1 MENTL
6 FTNPSFERIY
16 AMAGESQ
23 NGSCIEQ
30 AVKSDGNRA
39 LKGTINGLF
48 RFIVVPSIDNKGI
61 SVKLI
66 DRPGHSDRINNN
78 GEIRFTS
85 PLNTENCKTLV
96 KQIRCWLEAYE
107 TIYGLDGYVYAE
119 KPTDI
124 QVIDQE
130 NNDEGEN

>member
-1 MENTL
+1 MENTI

-16 AMAGESQ
+16 AMAAESQ

-48 RFIVVPSIDNKGI
+48 RFIVVPSKDNKGI

-66 DRPGHSDRINNN
+66 DRPGHSDRISNN
-78 GEIRFTS
+78 GEIRFAG
-85 PLNTENCKTLV
+85 PLNTASCKTLV

-107 TIYGLDGYVYAE
+107 IIYGLDGYMYTE
-119 KPTDI
+119 KPNGIDI
-124 QVIDQE
+124 INQE
-130 NNDEGEN
+130 NNNEGEN

>member
-1 MENTL
+1 MENTII
-6 FTNPSFERIY
+6 TNPSFERIY
-16 AMAGESQ
+16 AMAAECQ
-23 NGSCIEQ
+23 NDSCIEQ

-48 RFIVVPSIDNKGI
+48 RFIVAPSKDNRGI

-85 PLNTENCKTLV
+85 PLNTASCKTLV

-107 TIYGLDGYVYAE
+107 IIYGLDGYMYAE
-119 KPTDI
+119 KPNDI
-124 QVIDQE
+124 EIINQD
-130 NNDEGEN
+130 DEGEY